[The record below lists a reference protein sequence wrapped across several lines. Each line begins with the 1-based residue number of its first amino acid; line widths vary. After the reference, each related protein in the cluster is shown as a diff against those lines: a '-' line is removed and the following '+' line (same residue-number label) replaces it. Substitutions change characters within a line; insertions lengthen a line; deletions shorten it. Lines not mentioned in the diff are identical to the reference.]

1 MRAPRSRELAPG
13 PAGRPA
19 RRKAQGARQKIYV
32 VLGPQL
38 CYSINRQSSLLT
50 KGNTMQKSY
59 VREHS
64 ITMVI
69 EIDLGEIGN
78 LIEMIKPLAE
88 GDETNYR
95 AQGMYEKLKQVK
107 REAVIEASREFK
119 TMMESLED

>member
-1 MRAPRSRELAPG
+1 
-13 PAGRPA
+13 
-19 RRKAQGARQKIYV
+19 
-32 VLGPQL
+32 
-38 CYSINRQSSLLT
+38 
-50 KGNTMQKSY
+50 MQKSY

-95 AQGMYEKLKQVK
+95 AQGMLEKLQRVK
-107 REAVIEASREFK
+107 RDAVIEASREFK
-119 TMMESLED
+119 SMLETMED

>member
-1 MRAPRSRELAPG
+1 
-13 PAGRPA
+13 
-19 RRKAQGARQKIYV
+19 
-32 VLGPQL
+32 
-38 CYSINRQSSLLT
+38 
-50 KGNTMQKSY
+50 MQKSY

-95 AQGMYEKLKQVK
+95 DQGMYEKLKQVK

>member
-1 MRAPRSRELAPG
+1 
-13 PAGRPA
+13 
-19 RRKAQGARQKIYV
+19 
-32 VLGPQL
+32 
-38 CYSINRQSSLLT
+38 
-50 KGNTMQKSY
+50 MQKSY

-64 ITMVI
+64 ITMVV

-107 REAVIEASREFK
+107 RDAVIEASREFK

>member
-1 MRAPRSRELAPG
+1 
-13 PAGRPA
+13 
-19 RRKAQGARQKIYV
+19 
-32 VLGPQL
+32 
-38 CYSINRQSSLLT
+38 
-50 KGNTMQKSY
+50 MQKSY

-95 AQGMYEKLKQVK
+95 AKGMYEKLKQVK

-119 TMMESLED
+119 SMLETMEE